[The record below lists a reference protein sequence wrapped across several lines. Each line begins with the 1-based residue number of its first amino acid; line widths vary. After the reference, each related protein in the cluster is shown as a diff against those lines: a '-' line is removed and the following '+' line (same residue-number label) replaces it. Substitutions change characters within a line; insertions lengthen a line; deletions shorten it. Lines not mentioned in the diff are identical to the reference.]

1 MCLTDTQQCALRRS
15 VTGRVHS
22 VHHHESTRLCFLCM
36 VGQCPVQQHLG
47 VTLPWGATVQVQ
59 QKTSC
64 EMQAEVP
71 GRL

>member
-1 MCLTDTQQCALRRS
+1 MQATTNPMCLTDTQQCALRRS

-47 VTLPWGATVQVQ
+47 VTPTGNSTGA
-59 QKTSC
+59 
-64 EMQAEVP
+64 AEDQ
-71 GRL
+71 L